1 LGKVFR
7 CFKCDPKKGKQ
18 VYVPDMYIK
27 KYKLKGIVKGKCP
40 ECQNWGLIRW
50 GEK

>member
-1 LGKVFR
+1 MGKVFR

-27 KYKLKGIVKGKCP
+27 RYKGIVKGKCP

-50 GEK
+50 GER